1 MRQLVL
7 LVIGLFVGAAG
18 AFMLARGLDQRDAY
32 PRGLM
37 NVMQHHMAEL
47 HRLERN
53 GKCSAQDTANH
64 TARIADLSHDV
75 LGAFGSAGK
84 DDPHLTD
91 AAENLGRN
99 AEAARAGSA
108 DCPALAKTLNQVGDA
123 CEACHREYR

>member
-7 LVIGLFVGAAG
+7 LVIGLFVGGAC
-18 AFMLARGLDQRDAY
+18 AFMLARGLAQRDAY

-47 HRLERN
+47 RRLER
-53 GKCSAQDTANH
+53 GSHCGVQDTAGH

-75 LGAFGSAGK
+75 LAAFGSSSK
-84 DDPHLTD
+84 DDPHLAD
-91 AAENLGRN
+91 FAENLGRK
-99 AEAARAGSA
+99 ADAARAGSA
-108 DCPALAKTLNQVGDA
+108 DCAALSRTLSELGDA